1 MSADADPLCWLREH
15 GPKLLA
21 FANQWAGCQADAED
35 IFQEAFVRFWQSR
48 DGAREPLL
56 YLYRCVRNVA
66 IDWTRAQERRQRH
79 EQALGRVWRP
89 AQRKAGCPAD
99 ALLEQSEME
108 QSIQEALS
116 KLPGNQ
122 REVVVL
128 RVWSGMT
135 FDQIGKVL
143 SIPLSTAHAMYGAAM
158 HSLHAEMS
166 EKPSL

>member
-1 MSADADPLCWLREH
+1 MRA
-15 GPKLLA
+15 
-21 FANQWAGCQADAED
+21 Q
-35 IFQEAFVRFWQSR
+35 
-48 DGAREPLL
+48 PLL

-79 EQALGRVWRP
+79 EKEAPVQ
-89 AQRKAGCPAD
+89 QTGCPAD